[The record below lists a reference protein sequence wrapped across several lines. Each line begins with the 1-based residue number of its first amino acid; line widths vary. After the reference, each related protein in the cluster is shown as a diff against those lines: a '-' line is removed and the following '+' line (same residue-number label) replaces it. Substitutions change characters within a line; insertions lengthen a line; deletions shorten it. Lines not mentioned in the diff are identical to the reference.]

1 MVQFD
6 LWPWSPPSR
15 AYPWGFAIFFF
26 LVGLFLTPELLIYL
40 KCFFMSSSFWSV
52 QKQNETFSQLLETFS
67 RGYWEKDDGC
77 HNVVKTWRIHLKMK
91 TKNKNSLKK
100 RLLCRTLHKDT
111 ESLDWIFVYLYA
123 SKTLYLFSYNLSLYI
138 KVRLDKYFSPSFAKK

>member
-6 LWPWSPPSR
+6 LWPWSPPLTGI
-15 AYPWGFAIFFF
+15 PLGICNFF
-26 LVGLFLTPELLIYL
+26 LSCRSVPHPRAPHLPQM
-40 KCFFMSSSFWSV
+40 FFMSSSFWSV